1 MCMCLFSCV
10 CQSLNSYFRMKCVY
24 WQWFSEVF
32 LSPCSDFQQRTVSG
46 FSVLFFSKI
55 TPIHYWF
62 LALPLV
68 CSDFSSFS
76 FNNIV
81 SQKWWNPMLCF
92 SLANT
97 HSIFTQSLCAQSWP
111 FTANMTNN
119 AWSSYKLKV
128 CFPCYVI
135 SLLICWCVFSNLL
148 NLRVMYESW

>member
-32 LSPCSDFQQRTVSG
+32 LSPCSDFQQRTVSRV
-46 FSVLFFSKI
+46 SVLFFQRSRPFIIGFWPCPLCAVISPASRNLLIILWARNDVFQCGKH
-55 TPIHYWF
+55 PIH
-62 LALPLV
+62 L
-68 CSDFSSFS
+68 SS
-76 FNNIV
+76 I
-81 SQKWWNPMLCF
+81 
-92 SLANT
+92 
-97 HSIFTQSLCAQSWP
+97 SLCTIQRP